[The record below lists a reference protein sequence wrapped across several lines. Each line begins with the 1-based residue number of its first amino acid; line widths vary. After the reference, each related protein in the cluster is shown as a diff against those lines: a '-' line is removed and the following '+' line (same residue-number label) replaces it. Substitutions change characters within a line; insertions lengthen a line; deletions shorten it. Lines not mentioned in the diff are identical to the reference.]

1 MLEQTLSAR
10 TTQRRMVEA
19 GGCVLALAA
28 AALLALTLLGVG
40 NGVPSAF
47 LPTLAAC
54 ALAGLSLLLL
64 ARNRQRVEALQASRA
79 ELERAQA
86 VAHVG
91 SWRITEP
98 RGVIE
103 WSAETYRIFGIAPGT
118 PIDYAAFLACV
129 HADDRERVRQ
139 AWTRALAGDG
149 YDLAHRIVREGSV
162 RWVHERAQF
171 EFDHNGALRCATGTV
186 QDITERQAADAELCH
201 SRQRLRALAA
211 HHQRQMEEERANV
224 AREIHDELGQYLTT
238 LRMDAAMLRNA
249 LVDSDPRH
257 AERLTDMK
265 GLIDEA
271 IRAVRR
277 VSGALRPTALDLG
290 LEPALEWL
298 VEDLERR
305 SDIACRLSLPPAGLP
320 AIDERHALPVF
331 RIVQEAL
338 TNVVR
343 HAQASQVSIELA
355 AHDDALHVRVSD
367 DGIGFDPM
375 RGGTEGH
382 FGVLG
387 MHERATIQ
395 GGSITWSTPP
405 GGGTVLDLRV
415 PNAAPAPHAAPACDE
430 CAVLRRMGAH

>member
-40 NGVPSAF
+40 NGFPSAF

-171 EFDHNGALRCATGTV
+171 EFDHNGALRCA
-186 QDITERQAADAELCH
+186 
-201 SRQRLRALAA
+201 
-211 HHQRQMEEERANV
+211 
-224 AREIHDELGQYLTT
+224 
-238 LRMDAAMLRNA
+238 
-249 LVDSDPRH
+249 
-257 AERLTDMK
+257 
-265 GLIDEA
+265 
-271 IRAVRR
+271 
-277 VSGALRPTALDLG
+277 
-290 LEPALEWL
+290 
-298 VEDLERR
+298 
-305 SDIACRLSLPPAGLP
+305 
-320 AIDERHALPVF
+320 
-331 RIVQEAL
+331 
-338 TNVVR
+338 
-343 HAQASQVSIELA
+343 
-355 AHDDALHVRVSD
+355 
-367 DGIGFDPM
+367 
-375 RGGTEGH
+375 
-382 FGVLG
+382 
-387 MHERATIQ
+387 
-395 GGSITWSTPP
+395 
-405 GGGTVLDLRV
+405 
-415 PNAAPAPHAAPACDE
+415 
-430 CAVLRRMGAH
+430 